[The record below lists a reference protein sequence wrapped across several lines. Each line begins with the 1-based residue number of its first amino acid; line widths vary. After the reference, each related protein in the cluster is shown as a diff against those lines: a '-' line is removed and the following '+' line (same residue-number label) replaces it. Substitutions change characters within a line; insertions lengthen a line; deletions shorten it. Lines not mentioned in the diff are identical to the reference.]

1 MQQKLATFLKK
12 LFSTKTIFL
21 IENIL
26 GFCSG
31 FVGLFIVESES
42 GKLITWGSADDEG
55 QSYLTSGKHGV
66 MR

>member
-1 MQQKLATFLKK
+1 MVCL
-12 LFSTKTIFL
+12 S
-21 IENIL
+21 
-26 GFCSG
+26 FCSG
-31 FVGLFIVESES
+31 YVGLFIVESES